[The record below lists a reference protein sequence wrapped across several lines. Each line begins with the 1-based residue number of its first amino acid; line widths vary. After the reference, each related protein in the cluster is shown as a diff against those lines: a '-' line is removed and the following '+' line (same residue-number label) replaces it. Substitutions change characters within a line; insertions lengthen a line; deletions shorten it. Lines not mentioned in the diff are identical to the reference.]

1 MGDTAHVAVRLRRH
15 AKALRR
21 ASVIVALALTTLPVL
36 AAAQTAPAPNAAPA
50 TLPPKAIS
58 DLDVAYPAGASGN
71 ADLVLTLLVEKDGSV
86 SAATA
91 DRSTDVFTAAA
102 INAAL
107 GWSFEPATRLGVPV
121 RVRIRVK
128 VTFHEPAPAPVE
140 PPSDTPDAPV
150 AGAPKTPA
158 RRAAGPIEIEVRGVK
173 MDPARTVT
181 LSRAEVRQIPG
192 TFGDPFRALE
202 IMPGV
207 TPIISGLPFFFVR
220 GAPPGDVGYFLDGIR
235 VPLLFHIGVG
245 PSVIHPALIDRV
257 DLYPGGYPARFGRFS
272 GGIVSGET
280 TPPATELH
288 GEYNARFFDAGAL
301 LETSFDDHRGDALV
315 AGRYSYTAALLS
327 LLSSTTELDY
337 WDYQARVGYRVT
349 PADKVSLFAFGSYDY
364 LGERTSTQTL
374 TLFGAEFHRLDA
386 RYDHELGDDGKLR
399 LAATLG
405 LDRSRLPDDRFVR
418 DRLLGTRSEWEL
430 RLSPSVL
437 LRAGSD
443 VELDAYDV
451 QFNTT
456 ELGPAAASAAGLFP
470 TRTDLSAGARADLVL
485 SLGERLQ
492 LTPGVRVDYYSS
504 QGQAAVGVDPR
515 LSTRL
520 EVTKRLRLL
529 STFGIAHQPPAF
541 VVPLPGFQPGGLRG
555 GLQTAVQQSGGIEY
569 DFGDATIGTAT
580 VFHNGFFNM
589 SDPLGA
595 TPMTLG
601 GCPPGSFPGDT
612 LGGDR
617 GAVPSSARSGQ
628 CGTPPFTAGTVG
640 PDRSGGGGQGADSRG
655 STRAAT
661 ALEARTNGQSYG
673 LELFLKRQLTSR
685 LGGFLSYTLSRSV
698 RSIDNRSFTATFDR
712 THVAN
717 AAVAYNLGRNWRAG
731 TRVTFYTG
739 LPKVPDPTD
748 PSSTRL
754 PPFFKLDLRLEKRW
768 QLGPRAY
775 ISFIA
780 EWMNATLSKEA
791 ISTTCTLQG
800 CQTQTIGPITIPS
813 LGVEGG
819 F

>member
-1 MGDTAHVAVRLRRH
+1 M
-15 AKALRR
+15 
-21 ASVIVALALTTLPVL
+21 VALALALGAHPTP
-36 AAAQTAPAPNAAPA
+36 AGAQSAPAPAPSA
-50 TLPPKAIS
+50 TRDTLPPKPIA
-58 DLDVAYPAGASGN
+58 DLDAAYPEGASGD
-71 ADLVLTLLVEKDGSV
+71 AEVALTLLIEPDGSV
-86 SAATA
+86 SAAVP
-91 DRSTDVFTAAA
+91 DRSDEPFSGRAVA
-102 INAAL
+102 AAL
-107 GWSFEPATRLGVPV
+107 GWKFEPATRLGLAV

-128 VTFHEPAPAPVE
+128 VTFHEPPPAPAP
-140 PPSDTPDAPV
+140 APAEEAAAPA
-150 AGAPKTPA
+150 AGTEKPAA
-158 RRAAGPIEIEVRGVK
+158 RRAPKPIEIQVRGVK
-173 MDPARTVT
+173 MDPSRTVT

-245 PSVIHPALIDRV
+245 PSVIHPALIERV

-272 GGIVSGET
+272 GGVVSGET
-280 TPPATELH
+280 TPPASELH
-288 GEYNARFFDAGAL
+288 GEYNVRLFDAGAL
-301 LETSFDDHRGDALV
+301 VEAPFDDHRGDVLL

-327 LLSSTTELDY
+327 LLNSSTELDY
-337 WDYQARVGYRVT
+337 WDYQARVGYQLT
-349 PADKVSLFAFGSYDY
+349 PEDKLSLFAFGSYDY
-364 LGERTSTQTL
+364 LGERTSTTTL

-399 LAATLG
+399 LAVTAG

-430 RLSPSVL
+430 RLGPSVL

-451 QFNTT
+451 QFNTSQ
-456 ELGPAAASAAGLFP
+456 LGPAAASAAGLFP
-470 TRTDLSAGARADLVL
+470 TRTDLSAGTRADLVL
-485 SLGERLQ
+485 SLGESLQ

-504 QGQAAVGVDPR
+504 QGQSAIGVDPR
-515 LSTRL
+515 LSSRL
-520 EVTKRLRLL
+520 EVSKRLRLL
-529 STFGIAHQPPAF
+529 SSFGIAHQPPAF

-569 DFGDATIGTAT
+569 DFGDATTGTAT
-580 VFHNGFFNM
+580 VFHNGFFHM

-595 TPMTLG
+595 TQMTLN
-601 GCPPGSFPGDT
+601 GCPPGSFPDDT

-617 GAVPSSARSGQ
+617 GAVPTSARSSA
-628 CGTPPFTAGTVG
+628 CGRAPFTPGTVG
-640 PDRSGGGGQGADSRG
+640 PDRSGGSGQGADSRG

-698 RSIDNRSFTATFDR
+698 RSFDNRSFTATFDR

-717 AAVAYNLGRNWRAG
+717 AAVAYNLGRHWRAG

-739 LPKVPDPTD
+739 LPKVSDPTD

-813 LGVEGG
+813 LGIEGG